1 MKEKNARRLVRLYPR
16 AWRERY
22 GAEFAA
28 LLEERRMSVLDV
40 ADVALGAADAWLRP
54 QVTDGRML
62 VLERMRGSVLAVLWG
77 WALFVVAGIG
87 FQKMTEYEDF
97 VQAAHRDFWVGAA
110 FHTVV
115 VGAVVALAAILLG
128 GVPIV
133 FAALRNALS
142 EGRKDVPLLFCV
154 PPLSLAA
161 FVGYV
166 LLLTRVVYPTVGP
179 HAVHSSL
186 NVALFLSVVGAFLL
200 AAVVSI
206 AAVSRA
212 VSRTAI
218 GERLF
223 RFALY
228 PATLVALA
236 MGVVL
241 AALVVWGIAL
251 KVQSPALFGGDGG
264 ILATH
269 TAYTWLAIVVEMAIS
284 ACVVAVALIKGFAA
298 ARTMP
303 RASS

>member
-1 MKEKNARRLVRLYPR
+1 MREKNVRRLVRLYPR

-22 GAEFAA
+22 GEEFAA
-28 LLEERRMSVLDV
+28 LLFEQRMSVLDV
-40 ADVALGAADAWLRP
+40 LDVALGAADAWLRP

-77 WALFVVAGIG
+77 WVLFVVAGIG

-97 VQAAHRDFWVGAA
+97 VRAANQDFWVGVA
-110 FHTVV
+110 FHAVV
-115 VGAVVALAAILLG
+115 VGAVATLAAILLG
-128 GVPIV
+128 GMPIV

-166 LLLTRVVYPTVGP
+166 LLLTKVVYPTVGP

-200 AAVVSI
+200 AAVVST

-212 VSRTAI
+212 VTRAAI
-218 GERLF
+218 GARLF
-223 RFALY
+223 RFTLY
-228 PATLVALA
+228 PAMFVALA

-251 KVQSPALFGGDGG
+251 KAQAPALFSGDGG
-264 ILATH
+264 ILATN
-269 TAYTWLAIVVEMAIS
+269 TAYSWLAIVVEMAIS
-284 ACVVAVALIKGFAA
+284 ACVVAIAVIRGFAA
-298 ARTMP
+298 ARAMP
-303 RASS
+303 HASS